1 MLTYKFEC
9 GLCLK
14 IEQAKGSTIKSLI
27 TEWKIFND
35 QPRTLPPGVRIMVCQ
50 GCGSLGI
57 KLINSENAKA

>member
-1 MLTYKFEC
+1 MHTYKFEC

-14 IEQAKGSTIKSLI
+14 IEQANGSTIKSLI

-35 QPRTLPPGVRIMVCQ
+35 QLWTLPPGLRLMECQ